1 MALCLRCPRCGAGGI
16 LEGWFELKESC
27 GRCSLSLRDAP
38 EDDEWFGG
46 YFMNLIASESLM
58 IVLVLAYVWW
68 TWPAVPW
75 TRVEVL
81 GIVLTIVLPVATYPY
96 AKTFWVAVEFVFA
109 ERALTKSGRRS

>member
-1 MALCLRCPRCGAGGI
+1 MALRLRCPRCGTGGI
-16 LEGWFELKESC
+16 LDGWFELKKSC

-58 IVLVLAYVWW
+58 IVVVLAYVWW
-68 TWPAVPW
+68 TWPTVQW

-81 GIVLTIVLPVATYPY
+81 GIVLTIVLPVVTYPY
-96 AKTFWVAVEFVFA
+96 AKALWVAVEFVFA
-109 ERALTKSGRRS
+109 ERALTQSGRRS